1 VSAGGPPDA
10 TTHVRLDEETGMTTT
25 TTAHTTTHVA
35 MHHGAPE
42 PARSRRAVLAPA
54 VDRGRQ
60 FELAEFTELFDRV
73 RTWTG
78 DDGTKNSSNADQ
90 LGRAGRL
97 GPEAVLSALAEVRTG
112 ESVSLAMPL
121 NTRPGPD
128 NPRPALHHMVD
139 RCDVE
144 EAEPTCNKD
153 FIGIDYHG
161 KATSHFD
168 ALCHI
173 AFRGQL
179 YGGRSSA
186 DVVGSH
192 GSTWG
197 AVTHFRHGIVTRGVL
212 LDMPTALELP
222 WLEPGTA
229 ILPSHL
235 EEAARRLDI
244 RLKPGDAVL
253 VRSGHDA
260 RRSALGAW
268 DADAASSGLHVDAF
282 LHLADSGMA
291 LLGADGDSDMR
302 PSPVHGVGSP
312 IHALSLTA
320 LGIPLL
326 DNLALTELAD
336 ACRRH
341 GRYTFALVVAPLVVP
356 GGTGSPVNP
365 LALL

>member
-1 VSAGGPPDA
+1 MSVAGPGETSTDLRPPKP
-10 TTHVRLDEETGMTTT
+10 VI
-25 TTAHTTTHVA
+25 
-35 MHHGAPE
+35 
-42 PARSRRAVLAPA
+42 
-54 VDRGRQ
+54 DRGRQ
-60 FELAEFTELFDRV
+60 FAFAEFADLFDRV
-73 RTWTG
+73 RAWEG
-78 DDGTKNSSNADQ
+78 GSGADE

-97 GPEAVLSALAEVRTG
+97 GPEAVLSAFAEVRTG
-112 ESVSLAMPL
+112 ESVSLAMPV
-121 NTRPGPD
+121 NTVSGPD

-139 RCDVE
+139 RCDAAGCDAD

-153 FIGIDYHG
+153 FIGLDYHG
-161 KATSHFD
+161 KATSHLD

-186 DVVGSH
+186 DVVGRH

-197 AVTHFRHGIVTRGVL
+197 AVTHFRRGIVTRGVL
-212 LDMPTALELP
+212 LDIPAALGIP

-229 ILPSHL
+229 ILPAHL
-235 EEAARRLDI
+235 EQAASRLRVRI
-244 RLKPGDAVL
+244 RPGNAVL

-260 RRSALGAW
+260 RRAALGAW
-268 DADAASSGLHVDAF
+268 DADAASSGLHVDGF
-282 LHLADSGMA
+282 LQLAD
-291 LLGADGDSDMR
+291 LGIAVLGSDGDSDLR
-302 PSPVHGVGSP
+302 PSPVRGVGSP

-341 GRYTFALVVAPLVVP
+341 DRYTFALVVSPLVLP

-365 LALL
+365 LAVL